1 MWALLWKSVHL
12 PSPDTWLE
20 EKPHTFLKS
29 LGGRWSC
36 LLGSVWIIT
45 RFSPLQCCLHTS
57 LCWDSPIITKN
68 LRSIKI
74 FQTNCKMTKEK
85 LFLRCPKFASVKIRF
100 FSKIEGDAV
109 TPKWTES
116 LLQYSVSVKRKT
128 LPLDD
133 LWSNDESLQSWWRR
147 LPERHTVWWPPES
160 QGGLKLILKWLVAC
174 L

>member
-20 EKPHTFLKS
+20 KKTHTFLKS

-45 RFSPLQCCLHTS
+45 RFFPLQCCLHTS

-74 FQTNCKMTKEK
+74 FKTNCKITKEK
-85 LFLRCPKFASVKIRF
+85 LFLKCPKFASVKIRF
-100 FSKIEGDAV
+100 FPRSREVQSPLNELNLCCSIASQWREKHSPLTTSEIMMRVSSLGGGDY
-109 TPKWTES
+109 
-116 LLQYSVSVKRKT
+116 LR
-128 LPLDD
+128 DI
-133 LWSNDESLQSWWRR
+133 QS
-147 LPERHTVWWPPES
+147 
-160 QGGLKLILKWLVAC
+160 GGLPNLKEA
-174 L
+174 